1 MSIHIPDRPDLK
13 VGSLLSSTHKTE
25 LASKVKGK
33 RKRKYEQRV
42 VHLLPHRDSIRY
54 AQQLGV
60 DTTGWHN
67 LCRGSTRGC
76 RSVCLTNSGRM
87 PMNHLPQFVRSYLWQ
102 AHRNLFL
109 ARLDDEITTFANGC
123 RNRRSQP
130 VIRLYGTHDGDI
142 LADAPGIVDA
152 HPDVMFSDYTKLP
165 IATGEVREN
174 VYRIR
179 SATELTTRE
188 EFLDHAARGLNHA
201 VPFMLRRTDPLPEFY
216 YGIPVI
222 DGDLHDLR
230 FTDPD
235 GVIVGLRFKPAA
247 GVRLDDTPQG
257 SACGFVRN
265 PVTPV
270 AVSV

>member
-1 MSIHIPDRPDLK
+1 MSIHIPDRPDLT
-13 VGSLLSSTHKTE
+13 VGSLLSSTHKTQ
-25 LASKVKGK
+25 LAGEAEGD
-33 RKRKYEQRV
+33 YEQRV

-60 DTTGWHN
+60 DTSGWRN

-102 AHRNLFL
+102 AHRDVFL
-109 ARLDDEITTFANGC
+109 AHLDDEITRFANSC

-130 VIRLYGTHDGDI
+130 VVRLYGTHDGDI

-152 HPDVMFSDYTKLP
+152 HPDVMFNDYTKLP
-165 IATGEVREN
+165 IATGKVRDN
-174 VYRIR
+174 VYRCK
-179 SATELTTRE
+179 SATENTTYDD
-188 EFLDHAARGLNHA
+188 FMDYAVRGLNHA
-201 VPFMLRRTDPLPEFY
+201 VPFDLRRTDPLPEFY
-216 YGIPVI
+216 YGIPVV

-230 FTDPD
+230 FTDPA
-235 GVIVGLRFKPAA
+235 GVIVGLRYKVAA
-247 GVRLDDTPQG
+247 GVRLNDTPRG
-257 SACGFVRN
+257 SACGFVRSA
-265 PVTPV
+265 VTPV